1 MIRDRRFKTGEL
13 LILKFLSR
21 ISNAVSQF
29 SFLKNMKK
37 LIFTSISLFLSSVS
51 FAQHKEIVKTDKA
64 PVPIAPYSQGVKSNG
79 LLFVAG
85 QIGLEPSTRKLVE
98 GGFEAETVQIMANIK
113 AVIEEAGSTFDD
125 IVNTTIYLKDMNNF
139 AKVNEIYGR
148 YFTSNFPAR
157 TTIGVANLP
166 GGANIE
172 IAVVAALPIKTRR
185 K

>member
-1 MIRDRRFKTGEL
+1 
-13 LILKFLSR
+13 
-21 ISNAVSQF
+21 
-29 SFLKNMKK
+29 MKK
-37 LIFTSISLFLSSVS
+37 LIFTSISLFFAHFC

-98 GGFEAETVQIMANIK
+98 GGFEAETVQIMENIK
-113 AVIEEAGSTFDD
+113 AVVEAASSKMED
-125 IVNTTIYLKDMNNF
+125 IVNTTIYLKDINNF
-139 AKVNEIYGR
+139 AKVNDIYGK
-148 YFTSNFPAR
+148 YFTGDFPAR

-172 IAVVAALPIKTRR
+172 IAVIVALNHKPHR

>member
-1 MIRDRRFKTGEL
+1 
-13 LILKFLSR
+13 
-21 ISNAVSQF
+21 
-29 SFLKNMKK
+29 MKK
-37 LIFTSISLFLSSVS
+37 ITLSALVICFSYFS

-85 QIGLEPSTRKLVE
+85 QIGLDPANRKLVE
-98 GGFEAETVQIMANIK
+98 GGFETETIQIMANIK
-113 AVIEEAGSTFDD
+113 AVLEAAGCKMDD
-125 IVNTTIYLKDMNNF
+125 IVNTTIYMKDMNNF
-139 AKVNEIYGR
+139 AKVNEIYGK
-148 YFTSNFPAR
+148 YFTGNFPAR